1 MYHAKNN
8 GRGRYELF
16 DVSMHERSVYRL
28 QLEAEIRHAL
38 NNNEFIV
45 HYQKICTVKPL
56 KLVGF
61 EALVRWN
68 HPVRG
73 LLLPA
78 EFIHIAE
85 ECGLIVPLGE
95 WVLITACSQAH
106 TWQKIT
112 GIPIRMA
119 VNLSALQFND
129 KNLVQIVQKALA
141 ETGFDPF
148 LLELE
153 LTESVAMRN
162 VEKASGIL
170 VELQK
175 MGVSISIDDFGSGYS
190 SLDHIRNIP
199 TNTIKIDRSFINEIR
214 QTDSAIVAAIITMAH
229 QLHLNVIAEGV
240 ETEDQLAILGRI
252 DCDLVQG
259 FYLGKGVAPDTV
271 MEMFLKDNPV
281 LLQL

>member
-1 MYHAKNN
+1 
-8 GRGRYELF
+8 
-16 DVSMHERSVYRL
+16 
-28 QLEAEIRHAL
+28 
-38 NNNEFIV
+38 
-45 HYQKICTVKPL
+45 
-56 KLVGF
+56 
-61 EALVRWN
+61 
-68 HPVRG
+68 
-73 LLLPA
+73 
-78 EFIHIAE
+78 
-85 ECGLIVPLGE
+85 
-95 WVLITACSQAH
+95 
-106 TWQKIT
+106 
-112 GIPIRMA
+112 MA

-129 KNLVQIVQKALA
+129 KNLVQIVQKALT
-141 ETGFDPF
+141 ETGFDPY

>member
-1 MYHAKNN
+1 
-8 GRGRYELF
+8 
-16 DVSMHERSVYRL
+16 
-28 QLEAEIRHAL
+28 
-38 NNNEFIV
+38 
-45 HYQKICTVKPL
+45 
-56 KLVGF
+56 
-61 EALVRWN
+61 
-68 HPVRG
+68 
-73 LLLPA
+73 
-78 EFIHIAE
+78 
-85 ECGLIVPLGE
+85 
-95 WVLITACSQAH
+95 
-106 TWQKIT
+106 
-112 GIPIRMA
+112 
-119 VNLSALQFND
+119 
-129 KNLVQIVQKALA
+129 
-141 ETGFDPF
+141 
-148 LLELE
+148 
-153 LTESVAMRN
+153 
-162 VEKASGIL
+162 
-170 VELQK
+170 